1 MQEFARPTR
10 VLVVDDEPVVV
21 DAYRHIFAGRPGFE
35 IVAEASDGRQA
46 VAAYDMTRPDVVL
59 MDLKMPRMS
68 GVEAMSA
75 IGRRH
80 PDACIVAVTTFATVD
95 YVVPALRAGAAGY
108 LVKDASAEE
117 LVEGIRQ
124 AMADEMPL
132 SPRISRALA
141 RTVAEGPG
149 SPRPAAELPRRVTR
163 PTVREQEVL
172 EHLALGLSNRDIAD
186 RLCISEAAVK
196 AHLRHIGDK
205 LGVRSR
211 TQILVL
217 AYRYGLVTP
226 HPPAP

>member
-1 MQEFARPTR
+1 MHDTAKPTR
-10 VLVVDDEPVVV
+10 VLVVDDEEVVL
-21 DAYRHIFAGRPGFE
+21 DAYRHIFRGRPGFE
-35 IVAEASDGRQA
+35 IVGEASDGRQA
-46 VAAYDMTRPDVVL
+46 VAAYNLTRPDVVL

-68 GVEAMSA
+68 GVEAMA
-75 IGRRH
+75 EIGRRH

-132 SPRISRALA
+132 SPRVSRALA
-141 RTVAEGPG
+141 RSIADAPPATP
-149 SPRPAAELPRRVTR
+149 PAAELPRRIAP
-163 PTVREQEVL
+163 PTAREQEVL
-172 EHLALGLSNRDIAD
+172 EHLALGLGNRDIAD